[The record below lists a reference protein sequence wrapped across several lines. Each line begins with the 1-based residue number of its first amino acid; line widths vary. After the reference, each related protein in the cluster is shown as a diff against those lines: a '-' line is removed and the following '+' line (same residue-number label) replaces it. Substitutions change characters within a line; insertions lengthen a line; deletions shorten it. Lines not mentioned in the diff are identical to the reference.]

1 MSPKNEP
8 CLPSKEGG
16 TTLSGGT
23 CNVSSSDGGGFPG
36 KHSDLEKKIGHV
48 PVFFRGLADSDPAMH
63 DAVLKLDS
71 YIWADGVL
79 SRKQKK
85 LTAIAIAAAL
95 RDDHALAAQLQGAK
109 NLGVTMGEIDEV
121 LRVTFMLAGMP
132 AYVHG
137 KTTAES
143 IYR

>member
-1 MSPKNEP
+1 MPPTHEP
-8 CLPSKEGG
+8 CIPSKEGG

-23 CNVSSSDGGGFPG
+23 CNVSSSDGGGFSG
-36 KHSDLEKKIGHV
+36 KHSDLEHKIGHV
-48 PVFFRGLADSDPAMH
+48 PIFFRNLADSDPAMH

-71 YIWADGVL
+71 YIWADGII

-85 LTAIAIAAAL
+85 LTAIAIAAAM
-95 RDDHALAAQLQGAK
+95 RDDHALHAQLQGAK

-132 AYVHG
+132 AYVYG
-137 KTTAES
+137 KTAAAS
-143 IYR
+143 IYG